1 MGLRLSSTEGV
12 TMTQDTSSNS
22 RPRNSSDPPPLSEK
36 RVISSVTTHK
46 KLLDEIKL
54 RNPIIASRDQPKR

>member
-1 MGLRLSSTEGV
+1 MA
-12 TMTQDTSSNS
+12 QNS
-22 RPRNSSDPPPLSEK
+22 PSDNPQVNNNNAPPPSAK
-36 RVISSVTTHK
+36 RVISSVITHK